1 MNKNIIKTSK
11 QHKRE
16 KYLNDKRIIEE
27 STCPECGYY
36 DIFNGMIQSWRYE
49 GGFLFGKYGTY
60 NIYKCKECGCEW
72 EIKQD

>member
-36 DIFNGMIQSWRYE
+36 DF
-49 GGFLFGKYGTY
+49 FLM
-60 NIYKCKECGCEW
+60 E
-72 EIKQD
+72 